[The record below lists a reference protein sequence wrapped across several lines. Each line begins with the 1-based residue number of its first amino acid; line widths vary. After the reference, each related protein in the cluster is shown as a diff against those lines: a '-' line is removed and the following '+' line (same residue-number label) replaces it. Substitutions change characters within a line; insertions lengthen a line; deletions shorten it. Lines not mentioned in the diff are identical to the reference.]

1 MVVFDTK
8 IVGFVESLKFTYL
21 KNFYIYG
28 MQLRI
33 YVLPGNLWLYVKLCL
48 CLVLFNTVTYTQCN
62 ICSTCFVE
70 ITIQLDMF
78 IYVYIATFF
87 SLV

>member
-1 MVVFDTK
+1 
-8 IVGFVESLKFTYL
+8 
-21 KNFYIYG
+21 

-33 YVLPGNLWLYVKLCL
+33 YVLPGNLWLYVKICL

-70 ITIQLDMF
+70 IIIQLDMF
-78 IYVYIATFF
+78 IYVYIATFSVWF
-87 SLV
+87 DCSIFYIDIKVNITRR